1 MTEDKALR
9 EEHFP
14 VELAKQAFQLILET
28 AEASVEADRVK
39 ILNTIAEQADLAAEP
54 PKTHKHYDALN
65 AILRGRF
72 AIVALRGLLVA
83 GEPIELAA
91 KLLKGSGRR
100 KLELGF
106 KGVEAFDAKAMQLI
120 AQNLPPELEELDMAR
135 GGLAESHMQPLADAL
150 RVHASLTSVR

>member
-1 MTEDKALR
+1 MG
-9 EEHFP
+9 
-14 VELAKQAFQLILET
+14 LAMRPFQLTLET
-28 AEASVEADRVK
+28 AEASKEADRVK

-72 AIVALRGLLVA
+72 AIVALRGLLAA
-83 GEPIELAA
+83 GEPIEQAA
-91 KLLKGSGRR
+91 KLLKGCGRR

-135 GGLAESHMQPLADAL
+135 GGLEDSHMQPLADAL
-150 RVHASLTSVR
+150 CVHASLTSVR